1 MFLVLDPYR
10 HTHSA
15 QNGFRLLT
23 HGFVHQRVGVQAAG
37 AGTDEHGGVRHHAHH
52 REIPAEPAFEIAD
65 AHPGGDRDHQRVLV
79 LCHRGERGGRGRQ
92 RLRFDGEY
100 QDIGARGN
108 GGIVGVDLKPKQLR
122 HAIALRGVGIREHQ
136 AATVPAAVD
145 KAAGE
150 GAGYVAGAD
159 ESDQWRVMGGSGG
172 HGANLN
178 RRPADV
184 K

>member
-37 AGTDEHGGVRHHAHH
+37 AGTMSTAVFGITRTTGRFPPSQ
-52 REIPAEPAFEIAD
+52 RSRSPMRTPAATETTPAGAC
-65 AHPGGDRDHQRVLV
+65 AVPPWRARW
-79 LCHRGERGGRGRQ
+79 RGRQ

-100 QDIGARGN
+100 QDIGTRGN

-122 HAIALRGVGIREHQ
+122 RAIALRGVGIRENQ

-150 GAGYVAGAD
+150 AQA
-159 ESDQWRVMGGSGG
+159 
-172 HGANLN
+172 LCC
-178 RRPADV
+178 RRR
-184 K
+184 